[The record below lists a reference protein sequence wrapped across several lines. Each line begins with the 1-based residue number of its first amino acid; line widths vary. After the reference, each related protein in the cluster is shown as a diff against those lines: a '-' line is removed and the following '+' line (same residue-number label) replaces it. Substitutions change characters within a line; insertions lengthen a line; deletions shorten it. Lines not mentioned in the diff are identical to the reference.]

1 MSKKKSS
8 TKKSAIKKTSV
19 KKPVSKS
26 NRRSLKS
33 SGHLM
38 EIKTYA
44 KLKKENAVL
53 RKVNADLLKRI
64 TKSKSVSKK
73 SKSPSKSVSKKSKSP
88 SKSSSKITKA
98 LNNSVKGLSK
108 SLSKSGKLFGKSLG
122 EKIGTAIK
130 NTRKQKSFTLR
141 NAPIPK
147 KKTLGAALNELDK
160 PGMNEV
166 VRKKLGL
173 KENEN
178 LTFSMYGH
186 KSTLFSDLSDLLKT
200 LNGYRTID
208 RERNSRG
215 KVAMEIFDELKIIGW
230 KDTARKF
237 STDKRDEFKKFRA
250 KRNAT
255 YERLAKKIAEQAKKI
270 AEQAKKIAEQA
281 KKNAA
286 QKRRSK
292 K

>member
-73 SKSPSKSVSKKSKSP
+73 SKSPSKS
-88 SKSSSKITKA
+88 SSKITKA

-108 SLSKSGKLFGKSLG
+108 SLSKSGKLIGKSLG

-255 YERLAKKIAEQAKKI
+255 YERLAKKIAEKAKKI